1 MPCKVLII
9 DDEPLARNR
18 MRSLLEVYPDDVEII
33 GEASSATQAVEKI
46 KTLHPDLIF
55 LDIQMP
61 DKNAFE
67 MLQDVQDEE
76 FLIVFTTAFDHYALN
91 SFEEDVLDYLLKPI
105 AEERLQKTIEKIRN
119 MFPQK
124 PTVPTGQFWDKLN
137 IALSHLN
144 QQYLQRVQVKIGN
157 KIILVPIDEV
167 IRFKSEDKYTVVYT
181 LTNQYIIDTPLIELE
196 VLLDPR
202 QFVRVHRAH
211 LLAADYIAE
220 IQREEAGRLCVV
232 LKDKYKTVVPVSR
245 TFVKRVRSL

>member
-105 AEERLQKTIEKIRN
+105 AEERLQKTIEKIR
-119 MFPQK
+119 
-124 PTVPTGQFWDKLN
+124 
-137 IALSHLN
+137 ALRPSAIQEPIGPFCVILN
-144 QQYLQRVQVKIGN
+144 QVLARFSNQYMQRIQVRIGEKIV
-157 KIILVPIDEV
+157 LVPVDEIV
-167 IRFKSEDKYTVVYT
+167 RFKSEDKYTVIYT
-181 LTNQYIIDTPLIELE
+181 PTSQYVIDVPLIELE
-196 VLLDPR
+196 KKLDP
-202 QFVRVHRAH
+202 QEFVRVHRAH
-211 LLAADYIAE
+211 LLAIDYIAE
-220 IQREEAGRLCVV
+220 IQRGDVGRLCVV
-232 LKDKYKTVVPVSR
+232 LKDKARTAIPVSR
-245 TFVKRVRSL
+245 NFVKRVRSL

>member
-91 SFEEDVLDYLLKPI
+91 SFEEDVL
-105 AEERLQKTIEKIRN
+105 E
-119 MFPQK
+119 
-124 PTVPTGQFWDKLN
+124 
-137 IALSHLN
+137 
-144 QQYLQRVQVKIGN
+144 
-157 KIILVPIDEV
+157 II
-167 IRFKSEDKYTVVYT
+167 K
-181 LTNQYIIDTPLIELE
+181 
-196 VLLDPR
+196 
-202 QFVRVHRAH
+202 H
-211 LLAADYIAE
+211 
-220 IQREEAGRLCVV
+220 
-232 LKDKYKTVVPVSR
+232 
-245 TFVKRVRSL
+245 

>member
-1 MPCKVLII
+1 M
-9 DDEPLARNR
+9 
-18 MRSLLEVYPDDVEII
+18 
-33 GEASSATQAVEKI
+33 
-46 KTLHPDLIF
+46 
-55 LDIQMP
+55 
-61 DKNAFE
+61 
-67 MLQDVQDEE
+67 
-76 FLIVFTTAFDHYALN
+76 
-91 SFEEDVLDYLLKPI
+91 
-105 AEERLQKTIEKIRN
+105 
-119 MFPQK
+119 
-124 PTVPTGQFWDKLN
+124 
-137 IALSHLN
+137 
-144 QQYLQRVQVKIGN
+144 QRVQVKIGN

-245 TFVKRVRSL
+245 NFVKRVRSL